1 MKLKL
6 LLVGTF
12 FCVIYHTNAQQDT
25 SDKDAENLIFSYY
38 NDNFNPFKKGNWL
51 VTLQMSLQN
60 ENYTNVKQLLQ
71 TVVDGKS
78 NDMAI
83 LVGTG
88 YYFSDFFAA
97 TLGFSYEESRFE
109 GIINQ
114 GLQEINQNSLTTLY
128 GIEPNIRASIPVVPN
143 QRLNLFVD
151 VGFDFGWGNTVSRD
165 KRDGETLAKSYA
177 ENYEFGV
184 GISPGITFFV
194 MENFSLEIG
203 VDVIGYNY
211 SKSTITDD
219 DRDPQIDEIHSIDF
233 KLSIISLG
241 LGLTYYIG
249 TKK

>member
-88 YYFSDFFAA
+88 YYFSDFFGVFGE
-97 TLGFSYEESRFE
+97 LGYSVTYIT
-109 GIINQ
+109 G
-114 GLQEINQNSLTTLY
+114 G
-128 GIEPNIRASIPVVPN
+128 
-143 QRLNLFVD
+143 
-151 VGFDFGWGNTVSRD
+151 VS
-165 KRDGETLAKSYA
+165 
-177 ENYEFGV
+177 
-184 GISPGITFFV
+184 
-194 MENFSLEIG
+194 
-203 VDVIGYNY
+203 
-211 SKSTITDD
+211 
-219 DRDPQIDEIHSIDF
+219 F
-233 KLSIISLG
+233 KF
-241 LGLTYYIG
+241 
-249 TKK
+249 